1 MSRSR
6 LVAAVAAALK
16 QQSGDHMPWST
27 NRYPT
32 SMRQLPAAV
41 RLKAIEIAN
50 ALLAEDGD
58 EGRAIRIGIA
68 QAKRWARRQV
78 RQSEPFDDMPP

>member
-1 MSRSR
+1 
-6 LVAAVAAALK
+6 
-16 QQSGDHMPWST
+16 MPWST
-27 NRYPT
+27 HRYPT
-32 SMRQLPAAV
+32 SMRKLPAAV

-78 RQSEPFDDMPP
+78 RPSEPPDDMPP